1 MGKHT
6 KPRRNKTTKQYGC
19 QRCGKQ
25 MTLIGSGRPIK
36 YCSTKCRYNTVYK
49 PTQRIKA
56 KGTTMSRGKE
66 IVLKDKLLRG
76 ECILHPAYHQGRRKF
91 VTLEN
96 HRMFAYDHIDRSI
109 KQGTIAKLVDSSPQ
123 KLETE
128 LLKCQLVCHNCHAMK
143 TYEDKDWHRHGKELS
158 EQPGLFDNE

>member
-1 MGKHT
+1 
-6 KPRRNKTTKQYGC
+6 
-19 QRCGKQ
+19 
-25 MTLIGSGRPIK
+25 
-36 YCSTKCRYNTVYK
+36 
-49 PTQRIKA
+49 
-56 KGTTMSRGKE
+56 MSRGKE

-76 ECILHPAYHQGRRKF
+76 ECVLHPVYHQGRRKF

-109 KQGTIAKLVDSSPQ
+109 KHGTIAKLVDSSPQ

-143 TYEDKDWHRHGKELS
+143 TYEDQDWHRHGKEIN

>member
-1 MGKHT
+1 
-6 KPRRNKTTKQYGC
+6 
-19 QRCGKQ
+19 
-25 MTLIGSGRPIK
+25 
-36 YCSTKCRYNTVYK
+36 
-49 PTQRIKA
+49 
-56 KGTTMSRGKE
+56 MSRGKE

-76 ECILHPAYHQGRRKF
+76 ECVLHPAYHQGRRKF

-109 KQGTIAKLVDSSPQ
+109 KHGTIAKLVDSSPQ

-143 TYEDKDWHRHGKELS
+143 TYEDQDWHRHGKEIN